1 MGGVLVRWEAAL
13 VKAVTI
19 KLMFNLLNKMIFSAL
34 IYFFIFISTEGR
46 KRLFMKYSR
55 EQTPWNNDL
64 VIISLQIQG

>member
-1 MGGVLVRWEAAL
+1 MGGVFVRWEAAL

-19 KLMFNLLNKMIFSAL
+19 KLMFNLIKKMIFSAL

-46 KRLFMKYSR
+46 KRLFIKYSR

>member
-1 MGGVLVRWEAAL
+1 MGGVLVQWEAAL

-34 IYFFIFISTEGR
+34 IYFFISTEGR